1 MSILLLTVLVLS
13 VGAVTYRLFDRLVKS
28 VRLFVVCLLMVSL
41 AAFILQSREIFSQLM
56 KSTGDFGFAYFSD
69 NRALSVPNPTDD
81 PGSVASVRFQ
91 SISQQDHNFLDEI
104 LQNQITGDQKPG
116 QGRIVG
122 SEDVLVLKGEL
133 VINSPGGKRSELIPH
148 KEVVRRAQLVNHN
161 EMLKAPI
168 KVDQNN
174 RDDKVKRP
182 RKEEN

>member
-13 VGAVTYRLFDRLVKS
+13 VGAVTYRLFDRLVKP

-56 KSTGDFGFAYFSD
+56 KSTGAFDFAYFSD
-69 NRALSVPNPTDD
+69 KRALSVPNPADD

-104 LQNQITGDQKPG
+104 LQNQISGEQKPG
-116 QGRIVG
+116 QGGIAG
-122 SEDVLVLKGEL
+122 SEHVLVLKGEL
-133 VINSPGGKRSELIPH
+133 VINSSGGKRSELTAH

-161 EMLKAPI
+161 EMLKRVHQGPA
-168 KVDQNN
+168 KQQ
-174 RDDKVKRP
+174 
-182 RKEEN
+182 